1 MTEKLLQQQARSD
14 AESTGD
20 RVSKEAGGS
29 VPAGARLHARPVV
42 CGDIPR
48 WSHRQHRGIHSDGD
62 STRNVL
68 YHELLRICFDR
79 RDTSPD
85 RVDNFD
91 ADSDRPLSR
100 NSAEH
105 CGTERGMSRSFF
117 YFCHSVVNVVR

>member
-1 MTEKLLQQQARSD
+1 MTPNQPE
-14 AESTGD
+14 T
-20 RVSKEAGGS
+20 GS
-29 VPAGARLHARPVV
+29 VKKRVGVYLRAPVFKHDQLYV
-42 CGDIPR
+42 AISRVGRSEYIEVYIP
-48 WSHRQHRGIHSDGD
+48 DGD

-68 YHELLRICFDR
+68 YHELLRNCCDR

-105 CGTERGMSRSFF
+105 
-117 YFCHSVVNVVR
+117 